1 MVKPNGIKK
10 SKFYA
15 VKRGL
20 KPGIYKTWEECKKQ
34 VLNFPGA
41 RYKSFK
47 TLLEAQQ
54 FMTNQFCKGK
64 KKALLDKS
72 KNSFDK
78 DKTSQIYTNINRS
91 IDNSKKSEAFAY
103 IDGSF
108 NESTKIY
115 GYGGFI
121 MYKGEKYIIK
131 GNGNDHGM
139 KEMRNVAGE
148 VLASKEVIKKAIEL
162 KIKNIDIYYDYEGIK
177 KWATGEWKRNKEET
191 KEYHDFFQKIKS
203 IINVNFIKVKGHSGE
218 KGNDEADRL
227 AKEACFN

>member
-1 MVKPNGIKK
+1 M
-10 SKFYA
+10 A
-15 VKRGL
+15 
-20 KPGIYKTWEECKKQ
+20 
-34 VLNFPGA
+34 
-41 RYKSFK
+41 
-47 TLLEAQQ
+47 
-54 FMTNQFCKGK
+54 NQFCKGK
-64 KKALLDKS
+64 KNVLLDKNN
-72 KNSFDK
+72 NSFDK

-108 NESTKIY
+108 NVSTKIY

>member
-1 MVKPNGIKK
+1 M
-10 SKFYA
+10 A
-15 VKRGL
+15 
-20 KPGIYKTWEECKKQ
+20 
-34 VLNFPGA
+34 
-41 RYKSFK
+41 
-47 TLLEAQQ
+47 
-54 FMTNQFCKGK
+54 NQFCKGK

-162 KIKNIDIYYDYEGIK
+162 KIKNIDIY
-177 KWATGEWKRNKEET
+177 
-191 KEYHDFFQKIKS
+191 
-203 IINVNFIKVKGHSGE
+203 
-218 KGNDEADRL
+218 
-227 AKEACFN
+227 